1 MKKIIFF
8 LALSIGV
15 CMNIALAQDVTTL
28 LKEGLQLE
36 RSQKEIEALEKY
48 KLVLSQEP
56 TNLNA
61 LVKAAELSTMLAGFN
76 EKDTKSKQLFLSSAG
91 AYALRAYSANP
102 KNAEAAYVM
111 ALTQAKLA
119 DIQPDNK
126 KLIEC
131 VRNSK
136 IYADQALAINP
147 MHAKAN
153 FTVGKWHM
161 EMANLNFVKKAAVKV
176 MYGGLPEGSMD
187 SAIVFLEKARA
198 QDPYF
203 VNTYLELA
211 KIYDQLHQPTKVI
224 EVLTKMVK
232 LPTRKTEDISLKAA
246 GAKMLAAAQ

>member
-1 MKKIIFF
+1 MKKLILFVWVFFVAGIFF
-8 LALSIGV
+8 SH
-15 CMNIALAQDVTTL
+15 AQDIPTL
-28 LKEGLQLE
+28 LKEGVQLE

-56 TNLNA
+56 TNITA
-61 LVKAAELSTMLAGFN
+61 LIRAAELSTMLAAFN

-91 AYALRAYSANP
+91 AYAVRAYSANP
-102 KNAEAAYVM
+102 KNADAAYVM
-111 ALTQAKLA
+111 SLTQAKLA

-136 IYADQALAINP
+136 IYADEALAINP
-147 MHAKAN
+147 THAKAN

-161 EMANLNFVKKAAVKV
+161 EMANLNMVKKAAVKL
-176 MYGGLPEGSMD
+176 MYGGLPEGSID
-187 SAIVFLEKARA
+187 SAIVFLEKARTY
-198 QDPYF
+198 DPYF

>member
-56 TNLNA
+56 TNINA

-246 GAKMLAAAQ
+246 GAKMLATAQ

>member
-1 MKKIIFF
+1 MKKLILFVWVFF
-8 LALSIGV
+8 VVGI
-15 CMNIALAQDVTTL
+15 MPMMAQDIPTL
-28 LKEGLQLE
+28 LKEGVQLE

-56 TNLNA
+56 TNITA
-61 LVKAAELSTMLAGFN
+61 LIRAAELSTMLAAFN

-91 AYALRAYSANP
+91 AYAVRAYSANP
-102 KNAEAAYVM
+102 KNADAAYVM
-111 ALTQAKLA
+111 SLTQAKLA

-136 IYADQALAINP
+136 IYADEALAINP
-147 MHAKAN
+147 THAKAN

-161 EMANLNFVKKAAVKV
+161 EMANLNMVKKAAVKL
-176 MYGGLPEGSMD
+176 MYGGLPEGSID
-187 SAIVFLEKARA
+187 SAIVFLEKARTH
-198 QDPYF
+198 DPYF

-232 LPTRKTEDISLKAA
+232 LPTRKTEDISLKAV

>member
-8 LALSIGV
+8 LALCFGISVNG
-15 CMNIALAQDVTTL
+15 AKAQDIPTL

-36 RSQKEIEALEKY
+36 RSQKEVEALEKY
-48 KLVLSQEP
+48 KLILSQDP
-56 TNLNA
+56 TNVTA
-61 LVKAAELSTMLAGFN
+61 LVRAAELSTMLAGFN

-91 AYALRAYSANP
+91 AFAVRAYAANP

-111 ALTQAKLA
+111 ALTQAKLS

-136 IYADQALAINP
+136 IYADEALAINP
-147 MHAKAN
+147 GHAKAN
-153 FTVGKWHM
+153 FTLGKWHM
-161 EMANLNFVKKAAVKV
+161 EMANLNLVKKAAVKL

-187 SAIVFLEKARA
+187 SAVVYLEKART

-211 KIYDQLHQPTKVI
+211 KIYNQLHQPTKVI

-246 GAKMLAAAQ
+246 GAQMLAAAQ

>member
-8 LALSIGV
+8 LALCFGV
-15 CMNIALAQDVTTL
+15 IVNGAKAQDIPTL

-36 RSQKEIEALEKY
+36 RSQKEVEALEKY
-48 KLVLSQEP
+48 KRILSQDP
-56 TNLNA
+56 NNVTA
-61 LVKAAELSTMLAGFN
+61 LVRAAELSTMLAGFN

-91 AYALRAYSANP
+91 AYAVRAYAANP

-111 ALTQAKLA
+111 ALTQAKLS

-136 IYADQALAINP
+136 IYADEALAINP
-147 MHAKAN
+147 GHAKAN
-153 FTVGKWHM
+153 FTLGKWHM
-161 EMANLNFVKKAAVKV
+161 EMANLNLVKKAAVKL

-187 SAIVFLEKARA
+187 SAVVYLEKART

-211 KIYDQLHQPTKVI
+211 KIYNQLHQPTKVI

-246 GAKMLAAAQ
+246 GAQMLAAAQ

>member
-1 MKKIIFF
+1 
-8 LALSIGV
+8 
-15 CMNIALAQDVTTL
+15 
-28 LKEGLQLE
+28 
-36 RSQKEIEALEKY
+36 
-48 KLVLSQEP
+48 
-56 TNLNA
+56 
-61 LVKAAELSTMLAGFN
+61 MLAAFN

-91 AYALRAYSANP
+91 AYAVRAYSANP
-102 KNAEAAYVM
+102 KNADAAYVM
-111 ALTQAKLA
+111 SLTQAKLA

-136 IYADQALAINP
+136 IYADEALAINP
-147 MHAKAN
+147 THAKAN

-161 EMANLNFVKKAAVKV
+161 EMANLNMVKKAAVKL
-176 MYGGLPEGSMD
+176 MYGGLPEGSID
-187 SAIVFLEKARA
+187 SAIVFLEKARTH
-198 QDPYF
+198 DPYF

>member
-1 MKKIIFF
+1 MKKTIFF
-8 LALSIGV
+8 LALCFVTFVYS
-15 CMNIALAQDVTTL
+15 ASAQDIPTL

-56 TNLNA
+56 TNITA

-76 EKDTKSKQLFLSSAG
+76 EKDLKSKQLFLSSAG
-91 AYALRAYSANP
+91 AYAVRAYASYP

-111 ALTQAKLA
+111 ALTQAKLSE
-119 DIQPDNK
+119 IQPDNK

-136 IYADQALAINP
+136 IYADEALAINP
-147 MHAKAN
+147 GHAKAN

-161 EMANLNFVKKAAVKV
+161 EMANLNLVKKAAVKLI
-176 MYGGLPEGSMD
+176 YGGLPEGSID
-187 SAIVFLEKARA
+187 SAVVYLEKART

-211 KIYDQLHQPTKVI
+211 KIYNQLHQPTKVI

-232 LPTRKTEDISLKAA
+232 LPTRKTEDIALKAEA
-246 GAKMLAAAQ
+246 AKMLAAAQ

>member
-8 LALSIGV
+8 LALCIGV
-15 CMNIALAQDVTTL
+15 SVIGAKAQDIPTL

-36 RSQKEIEALEKY
+36 RQQKEIEALEKY

-56 TNLNA
+56 TNITA
-61 LVKAAELSTMLAGFN
+61 LVRAAELSTMLAGFN
-76 EKDTKSKQLFLSSAG
+76 EKDPKSKQLFLSSAG
-91 AYALRAYSANP
+91 AYAVRAYASYP

-111 ALTQAKLA
+111 ALTQAKLSE
-119 DIQPDNK
+119 IQPDNK

-136 IYADQALAINP
+136 IYADEALAINP
-147 MHAKAN
+147 GHAKAN

-161 EMANLNFVKKAAVKV
+161 EMANLNLVKKAAVKLI
-176 MYGGLPEGSMD
+176 YGGLPEGSMD
-187 SAIVFLEKARA
+187 SAVVYLEKART

-203 VNTYLELA
+203 ANSYLELA
-211 KIYDQLHQPTKVI
+211 KIYNQLHQPTKVI

-232 LPTRKTEDISLKAA
+232 LPTRKTEDIALKAEA
-246 GAKMLAAAQ
+246 AKMLAAAQ

>member
-1 MKKIIFF
+1 MKKLILFVWVFF
-8 LALSIGV
+8 VAGI
-15 CMNIALAQDVTTL
+15 MPMMAQDITAL
-28 LKEGLQLE
+28 LKEGVQLE

-56 TNLNA
+56 TNITA
-61 LVKAAELSTMLAGFN
+61 LIRAAELSTMLAAFN

-91 AYALRAYSANP
+91 AYAVRAYSANP
-102 KNAEAAYVM
+102 KNADAAYVM
-111 ALTQAKLA
+111 SLTQAKLA

-136 IYADQALAINP
+136 IYADEALAINP
-147 MHAKAN
+147 THAKAN

-161 EMANLNFVKKAAVKV
+161 EMANLNMVKKAAVKL
-176 MYGGLPEGSMD
+176 MYGGLPEGSID
-187 SAIVFLEKARA
+187 SAIVFLEKARTH
-198 QDPYF
+198 DPYF

>member
-1 MKKIIFF
+1 M
-8 LALSIGV
+8 AV
-15 CMNIALAQDVTTL
+15 CIVAGMTTLQAQDIPTL
-28 LKEGLQLE
+28 LKEGIQLE
-36 RSQKEIEALEKY
+36 RQQKEIEALEKY
-48 KLVLSQEP
+48 KVVLSQEP
-56 TNLNA
+56 ANVTA

-91 AYALRAYSANP
+91 AYAARAYSANP

-111 ALTQAKLA
+111 ALTQAKLS

-136 IYADQALAINP
+136 IYADEALAINP
-147 MHAKAN
+147 AHAKAN

-161 EMANLNFVKKAAVKV
+161 EMANLNFVKKAAVKL
-176 MYGGLPEGSMD
+176 MYGGLPEGSID
-187 SAIVFLEKARA
+187 SAIVFLEKART

-224 EVLTKMVK
+224 ELLTKMVK
-232 LPTRKTEDISLKAA
+232 LPTRKTEDILLKAA

>member
-56 TNLNA
+56 ANINA

-246 GAKMLAAAQ
+246 GAKMLAAVQ

>member
-1 MKKIIFF
+1 MTLCIVTFVYS
-8 LALSIGV
+8 A
-15 CMNIALAQDVTTL
+15 AAQDIPTL

-56 TNLNA
+56 TNITA
-61 LVKAAELSTMLAGFN
+61 LVRAAELSTMLAGFN
-76 EKDTKSKQLFLSSAG
+76 EKDPKSKQLFLSSAG
-91 AYALRAYSANP
+91 AYAVRAYSANP

-111 ALTQAKLA
+111 SITQAKLA

-136 IYADQALAINP
+136 IYADEALAINP
-147 MHAKAN
+147 GHARAN
-153 FTVGKWHM
+153 FTIGKWHM
-161 EMANLNFVKKAAVKV
+161 EMANLNLVKKAAVKL

-187 SAIVFLEKARA
+187 SAVVYLEKART

-203 VNTYLELA
+203 VNSYLELA
-211 KIYDQLHQPTKVI
+211 KIYNQLHQPTKVI
-224 EVLTKMVK
+224 EVLAKMVK
-232 LPTRKTEDISLKAA
+232 LPTRKTEDIALKAEA
-246 GAKMLAAAQ
+246 AKMLAAAQ

>member
-1 MKKIIFF
+1 MKKTIFF
-8 LALSIGV
+8 LALCFVTFVYS
-15 CMNIALAQDVTTL
+15 ASAQDIPTL

-56 TNLNA
+56 TNITA
-61 LVKAAELSTMLAGFN
+61 LVRAAELSTMLAGFN
-76 EKDTKSKQLFLSSAG
+76 EKDPKSKQLFLSSAG
-91 AYALRAYSANP
+91 AYAVRAYASYP

-111 ALTQAKLA
+111 ALTQAKLSE
-119 DIQPDNK
+119 IQPDNK

-136 IYADQALAINP
+136 IYADEALAINP
-147 MHAKAN
+147 GHAKAN

-161 EMANLNFVKKAAVKV
+161 EMANLNLVKKAAVKLIF
-176 MYGGLPEGSMD
+176 GGLPEGSMD
-187 SAIVFLEKARA
+187 SAVVYLEKART

-211 KIYDQLHQPTKVI
+211 KIYNQLHQPTKVI

-232 LPTRKTEDISLKAA
+232 LPTRKTEDIALKAEA
-246 GAKMLAAAQ
+246 AKMLAAAQ

>member
-8 LALSIGV
+8 LAVCIFAGV
-15 CMNIALAQDVTTL
+15 TASRAQDISTL
-28 LKEGLQLE
+28 LKEGIQLE
-36 RSQKEIEALEKY
+36 RQQKEIEALEKY
-48 KLVLSQEP
+48 KVVLSQEP
-56 TNLNA
+56 ANVTA

-91 AYALRAYSANP
+91 AYAVRAYSANP

-111 ALTQAKLA
+111 ALTQAKLS
-119 DIQPDNK
+119 DIQSDNK

-136 IYADQALAINP
+136 IYADEALAINP
-147 MHAKAN
+147 AHAKAN

-161 EMANLNFVKKAAVKV
+161 EMANLNFVKKAAVKL
-176 MYGGLPEGSMD
+176 MYGGLPEGSID
-187 SAIVFLEKARA
+187 SAIVFLEKARS

-211 KIYDQLHQPTKVI
+211 KIYDQLHQPAKVI
-224 EVLTKMVK
+224 ELLTKMVK

>member
-1 MKKIIFF
+1 MKKLILFV
-8 LALSIGV
+8 AVCIGV
-15 CMNIALAQDVTTL
+15 FMNSAYAQDVATL

-36 RSQKEIEALEKY
+36 RSQKEVEALEKY

-56 TNLNA
+56 ANLTA
-61 LVKAAELSTMLAGFN
+61 LIRAAELSTMLAGFN
-76 EKDTKSKQLFLSSAG
+76 EKDQKSKQLFLSSAG
-91 AYALRAYSANP
+91 AYAVRAYSANP
-102 KNAEAAYVM
+102 KNADAAYVM
-111 ALTQAKLA
+111 SLTQAKLA

-147 MHAKAN
+147 THAKAN

-161 EMANLNFVKKAAVKV
+161 EMANLNMVKKAAVKL
-176 MYGGLPEGSMD
+176 MYGGLPEGNID
-187 SAIVFLEKARA
+187 SAVLFLEKART

>member
-1 MKKIIFF
+1 MKKLILFVWVFF
-8 LALSIGV
+8 VVGI
-15 CMNIALAQDVTTL
+15 MPMMAQDIPTL
-28 LKEGLQLE
+28 LKEGVQLE

-56 TNLNA
+56 TNITA
-61 LVKAAELSTMLAGFN
+61 LIRAAELSTMLAAFN
-76 EKDTKSKQLFLSSAG
+76 EKETKSKQLFLSSAG
-91 AYALRAYSANP
+91 AYAVRAYSANP
-102 KNAEAAYVM
+102 KNADAAYVM
-111 ALTQAKLA
+111 SLTQAKLA

-126 KLIEC
+126 KLIGC

-136 IYADQALAINP
+136 IYADEALAINP
-147 MHAKAN
+147 THAKAN

-161 EMANLNFVKKAAVKV
+161 EMANLNMVKKAAVKL
-176 MYGGLPEGSMD
+176 MYGGLPEGSID
-187 SAIVFLEKARA
+187 SAIVFLEKARTH
-198 QDPYF
+198 DPYF

>member
-1 MKKIIFF
+1 MKKLILFVWVFF
-8 LALSIGV
+8 VAGIMPL
-15 CMNIALAQDVTTL
+15 MAQDIPTL
-28 LKEGLQLE
+28 LKEGVQLE

-56 TNLNA
+56 TNITA
-61 LVKAAELSTMLAGFN
+61 LIRAAELSTMLAAFN

-91 AYALRAYSANP
+91 AYAVRAYSTNP
-102 KNAEAAYVM
+102 KNADAAYVM
-111 ALTQAKLA
+111 SLTQAKLA
-119 DIQPDNK
+119 DNQPDNK

-136 IYADQALAINP
+136 IYADEALAINP
-147 MHAKAN
+147 AHAKAN

-161 EMANLNFVKKAAVKV
+161 EMANLNMVKKAAVKL
-176 MYGGLPEGSMD
+176 MYGGLPEGSID
-187 SAIVFLEKARA
+187 SAIVFLEKARTH
-198 QDPYF
+198 DPYF

>member
-1 MKKIIFF
+1 MKKIIFL
-8 LALSIGV
+8 LAFCCSAFVNGTH
-15 CMNIALAQDVTTL
+15 AQDIASL

-48 KLVLSQEP
+48 KIVLSQEP
-56 TNLNA
+56 TNITA

-76 EKDTKSKQLFLSSAG
+76 EKDTKSKQLFLSTAG
-91 AYALRAYSANP
+91 AYAVRAYSANP

-111 ALTQAKLA
+111 ALTQAKLSE
-119 DIQPDNK
+119 IQPDNK

-136 IYADQALAINP
+136 IYADEALAINP
-147 MHAKAN
+147 GHAKAN

-161 EMANLNFVKKAAVKV
+161 EMANLNIVKKAAVKL

-187 SAIVFLEKARA
+187 SAVLFLEKART

-211 KIYDQLHQPTKVI
+211 KIYNQLHQPTKVI

>member
-1 MKKIIFF
+1 MKKLILFVWVFF
-8 LALSIGV
+8 VAGIMPL
-15 CMNIALAQDVTTL
+15 MAQDIPTL
-28 LKEGLQLE
+28 LKEGVQLE

-56 TNLNA
+56 TNITA
-61 LVKAAELSTMLAGFN
+61 LIRAAELSTMLAAFN

-91 AYALRAYSANP
+91 AYAVRAYSANP
-102 KNAEAAYVM
+102 KNADAAYVM
-111 ALTQAKLA
+111 SLTQAKLA

-136 IYADQALAINP
+136 IYADEALAINP
-147 MHAKAN
+147 THAKAN

-161 EMANLNFVKKAAVKV
+161 EMANLNMVKKAAVKL
-176 MYGGLPEGSMD
+176 MYGGLPEGSID
-187 SAIVFLEKARA
+187 SAIVFLEKARTY
-198 QDPYF
+198 DPYF

-232 LPTRKTEDISLKAA
+232 LPTRKTEDISLKAV

>member
-1 MKKIIFF
+1 MKKTIFF
-8 LALSIGV
+8 LALCFVTFVYS
-15 CMNIALAQDVTTL
+15 ASAQDIPTL

-56 TNLNA
+56 TNITA

-76 EKDTKSKQLFLSSAG
+76 EKDLKSKQLFLSSAG
-91 AYALRAYSANP
+91 AYAVRAYASYP

-111 ALTQAKLA
+111 SLTQAKLSE
-119 DIQPDNK
+119 IQPDNK

-136 IYADQALAINP
+136 IYADEALAINP
-147 MHAKAN
+147 GHAKAN
-153 FTVGKWHM
+153 FAVGKWHM
-161 EMANLNFVKKAAVKV
+161 EMANLNLVKKAAVKLI
-176 MYGGLPEGSMD
+176 YGGLPEGSID
-187 SAIVFLEKARA
+187 SAVVYLEKART

-211 KIYDQLHQPTKVI
+211 KIYNQLHQPTKVI

-232 LPTRKTEDISLKAA
+232 LPTRKTEDIALKAEA
-246 GAKMLAAAQ
+246 AKMLAAAQ

>member
-1 MKKIIFF
+1 
-8 LALSIGV
+8 LALCFGV
-15 CMNIALAQDVTTL
+15 SVIVAKAQDIPTL

-56 TNLNA
+56 TNITA

-76 EKDTKSKQLFLSSAG
+76 EKDLKSKQLFLSSAG
-91 AYALRAYSANP
+91 AYAVRAYASYP

-111 ALTQAKLA
+111 ALTQAKLSE
-119 DIQPDNK
+119 IQPDNK

-136 IYADQALAINP
+136 IYADEALAINP
-147 MHAKAN
+147 GHAKAN

-161 EMANLNFVKKAAVKV
+161 EMANLNLVKKAAVKLI
-176 MYGGLPEGSMD
+176 YGGLPEGSID
-187 SAIVFLEKARA
+187 SAVVYLEKART

-211 KIYDQLHQPTKVI
+211 KIYNQLHQPTKVI

-232 LPTRKTEDISLKAA
+232 LPTRKTEDIALKAEA
-246 GAKMLAAAQ
+246 AKMLAAAQ

>member
-8 LALSIGV
+8 LALCIGV
-15 CMNIALAQDVTTL
+15 SVIGAKAQDIPTL

-36 RSQKEIEALEKY
+36 RQQKEIEALEKY
-48 KLVLSQEP
+48 KLVVSQEP
-56 TNLNA
+56 TNITA

-76 EKDTKSKQLFLSSAG
+76 EKDPKSKQLFLSSAG
-91 AYALRAYSANP
+91 AYAVRAYASYP

-111 ALTQAKLA
+111 ALTQAKLS

-136 IYADQALAINP
+136 IYADEALAINP
-147 MHAKAN
+147 GHAKAN

-161 EMANLNFVKKAAVKV
+161 EMANLNLVKKAAVKLI
-176 MYGGLPEGSMD
+176 YGGLPEGSMD
-187 SAIVFLEKARA
+187 SAVVYLEKART

-203 VNTYLELA
+203 ANSYLELA
-211 KIYDQLHQPTKVI
+211 KIYNQMHQPTKVI

-232 LPTRKTEDISLKAA
+232 LPTRKTEDIALKAEA
-246 GAKMLAAAQ
+246 AKMLAAAQ

>member
-56 TNLNA
+56 ANINA

>member
-1 MKKIIFF
+1 MKKLILFVWVFF
-8 LALSIGV
+8 VAGIMPL
-15 CMNIALAQDVTTL
+15 MAQDIPTL
-28 LKEGLQLE
+28 LKEGVQLE

-56 TNLNA
+56 TNITA
-61 LVKAAELSTMLAGFN
+61 LIRAAELSTMLAAFN

-91 AYALRAYSANP
+91 AYAVRAYSANP
-102 KNAEAAYVM
+102 KNADAAYVM
-111 ALTQAKLA
+111 SLTQAKLA

-136 IYADQALAINP
+136 IYADEALAINP
-147 MHAKAN
+147 THAKAN

-161 EMANLNFVKKAAVKV
+161 EMANLNMVKKAAVKL
-176 MYGGLPEGSMD
+176 MYGGLPEGSID
-187 SAIVFLEKARA
+187 SAIVFLEKARTH
-198 QDPYF
+198 DPYF

-232 LPTRKTEDISLKAA
+232 LPTRKTEDILLKAA

>member
-1 MKKIIFF
+1 MKKLILFVWVFFVAGIFF
-8 LALSIGV
+8 SH
-15 CMNIALAQDVTTL
+15 AQDITAL
-28 LKEGLQLE
+28 LKEGVQLE

-56 TNLNA
+56 TNITA
-61 LVKAAELSTMLAGFN
+61 LIRAAELSTMLAAFN

-91 AYALRAYSANP
+91 AYAVRAYSANP
-102 KNAEAAYVM
+102 KNADAAYVM
-111 ALTQAKLA
+111 SLTQAKLA

-136 IYADQALAINP
+136 IYADEALAINP
-147 MHAKAN
+147 THAKAN

-161 EMANLNFVKKAAVKV
+161 EMANLNMVKKAAVKL
-176 MYGGLPEGSMD
+176 MYGGLPEGSID
-187 SAIVFLEKARA
+187 SAIVFLEKARTH
-198 QDPYF
+198 DPYF

>member
-8 LALSIGV
+8 LALCFGVNVIG
-15 CMNIALAQDVTTL
+15 AKAQDIPTL

-36 RSQKEIEALEKY
+36 RQQKEIEALEKY
-48 KLVLSQEP
+48 KLALSQEP
-56 TNLNA
+56 TNITA
-61 LVKAAELSTMLAGFN
+61 LVRAAELSTMLAGFN
-76 EKDTKSKQLFLSSAG
+76 EKDPKSKQLFLSSAG
-91 AYALRAYSANP
+91 AYAVRAYASYP

-111 ALTQAKLA
+111 ALTQAKLS

-136 IYADQALAINP
+136 IYADEALAINP
-147 MHAKAN
+147 GHAKAN

-161 EMANLNFVKKAAVKV
+161 EMANLNLVKKAAVKLI
-176 MYGGLPEGSMD
+176 YGGLPEGSMD
-187 SAIVFLEKARA
+187 SAVVYLEKARTL
-198 QDPYF
+198 DPYF

-211 KIYDQLHQPTKVI
+211 KIYNQLHQPTKVI
-224 EVLTKMVK
+224 EVLTKMIK

-246 GAKMLAAAQ
+246 GTQMLAAAQ